1 MKSSKI
7 EIDIIS
13 DTDILIML
21 LLLMITKMMIILL
34 LVLLLLRTHVIAKFK
49 RH

>member
-34 LVLLLLRTHVIAKFK
+34 LVLLLLRTRVIAKFK